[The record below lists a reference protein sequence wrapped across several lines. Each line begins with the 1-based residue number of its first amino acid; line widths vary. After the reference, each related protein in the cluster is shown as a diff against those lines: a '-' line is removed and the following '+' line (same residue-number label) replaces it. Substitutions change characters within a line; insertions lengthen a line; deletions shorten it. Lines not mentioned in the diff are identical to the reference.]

1 MTPVVNQT
9 MPVRELVEVILSTTG
24 KDVGRVQDVLRRG
37 GVVQG
42 GSRFRWQG
50 FDAAGADVSTLLALF
65 PDPDP
70 GRPFR
75 ADRCIGVKL
84 RAGLHVV
91 ELPWQVAAEK
101 RMFRRRSF
109 WDALMETASRG
120 PVEYVGYSYRLRGDE
135 YRMKVS
141 SGELARLREAA
152 ALLRYSGLAAQ
163 VIRLDFEWV
172 ELVVQFP

>member
-1 MTPVVNQT
+1 
-9 MPVRELVEVILSTTG
+9 MPVRDLVEVILSATG
-24 KDVGRVQDVLRRG
+24 KDAGRVQDVLHRG
-37 GVVQG
+37 AVVQG

-50 FDAAGADVSTLLALF
+50 IDAVAEDLASLLATF

-70 GRPFR
+70 KRLFR
-75 ADRCIGVKL
+75 AERCIGAKL

-91 ELPWQVAAEK
+91 ELPKQIAAEK
-101 RMFRRRSF
+101 RLFRHRSF
-109 WDALMETASRG
+109 WDALMEAAERG
-120 PVEYVGYSYRLRGDE
+120 PVEYTDYSYRLRGDE

-141 SGELARLREAA
+141 SAELIRLREAA

-163 VIRLDFEWV
+163 VIRVDFDCL

>member
-24 KDVGRVQDVLRRG
+24 KDAGRVQDVLQRG

-50 FDAAGADVSTLLALF
+50 FDAAPADVSALLASF
-65 PDPDP
+65 PDADP
-70 GRPFR
+70 SRPFR
-75 ADRCIGVKL
+75 ADRCIGAKL

-91 ELPWQVAAEK
+91 ELPRQVAAEK
-101 RMFRRRSF
+101 RLFRRRSF
-109 WDALMETASRG
+109 WDALMEVASRG
-120 PVEYVGYSYRLRGDE
+120 PLEYAGYSYRLRGDE
-135 YRMKVS
+135 YRMKMS
-141 SGELARLREAA
+141 SAELARLREAA
-152 ALLRYSGLAAQ
+152 ALLRYSGLTAQ
-163 VIRLDFEWV
+163 VIRLDFECL